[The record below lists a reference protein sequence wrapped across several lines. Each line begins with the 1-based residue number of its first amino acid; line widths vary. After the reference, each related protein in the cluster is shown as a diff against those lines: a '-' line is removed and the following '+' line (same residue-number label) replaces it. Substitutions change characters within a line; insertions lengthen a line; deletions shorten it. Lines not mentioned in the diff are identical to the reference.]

1 MKLTIEP
8 PSARPIPD
16 PSQRR
21 PGPGRL
27 VDVTDKRSDSEEDGA
42 PRRPLREFHQL
53 PNLVV
58 PQDFDAPL
66 PEDEYAA
73 WEDRGEGES
82 SHF

>member
-1 MKLTIEP
+1 M
-8 PSARPIPD
+8 
-16 PSQRR
+16 
-21 PGPGRL
+21 
-27 VDVTDKRSDSEEDGA
+27 TDKRSDSEEDGA

-82 SHF
+82 SQF